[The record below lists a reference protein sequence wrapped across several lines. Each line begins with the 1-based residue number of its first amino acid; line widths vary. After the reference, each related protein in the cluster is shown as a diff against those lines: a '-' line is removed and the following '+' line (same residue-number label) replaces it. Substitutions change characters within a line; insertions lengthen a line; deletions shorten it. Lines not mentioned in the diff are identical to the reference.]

1 MENTVTM
8 TNRER
13 MTRFIKGLPTDRTPF
28 VQYDNIGAPNEEI
41 WNALGRENMGISIWT
56 EAYRLVNEHC
66 SMKIDQI
73 TRNRKVVNITTLQ
86 TPVGTLY
93 QERVPVPGIP
103 KVTNI
108 NKHFVTSLEDYK
120 IILAYLSDIRVVE
133 NREKLKSSWNY
144 VGDDGLP
151 HTWIGR
157 TPFQELWVN
166 WVSMIDLSFHLMDDP
181 ILLDEVMALFGDITL
196 QAAAVSAQVADAI
209 EIPYIV
215 IGDNITA
222 PLIGPKRFAKYCLP
236 YYQKV
241 AKLFAEKEIPLVVHM
256 DGDLKPLWSLIGES
270 GVGGLDSFSP
280 PPDNDTSVA
289 EANSMWPD
297 MRLMLNFPSSVHLGS
312 EEEIYQKTVELL
324 NEAGDSGQLQIQI
337 SENPPPGCWRKSYP
351 QIIRAIEEFSR
362 N

>member
-1 MENTVTM
+1 M

-28 VQYDNIGAPNEEI
+28 VQYDNIGGPNDEI
-41 WNALGRENMGISIWT
+41 WNVVGRENMGISIWT
-56 EAYRLVNEHC
+56 EAYSLVTENCTME
-66 SMKIDQI
+66 IETI
-73 TRNRKVVNITTLQ
+73 TRNGQVVYVTTLN
-86 TPVGTLY
+86 TSAGSLY

-120 IILAYLSDIRVVE
+120 IILAYLSDIHVVE
-133 NREKLKSSWNY
+133 NRDKLKSSWDY

-166 WVSMIDLSFHLMDDP
+166 WVSMMDLSFHLMDDP

-196 QAAAVSAQVADAI
+196 QAAAVSARVADEI

-222 PLIGPKRFAKYCLP
+222 PLIGPKRFAKYCVP
-236 YYQKV
+236 YYRKISE
-241 AKLFAEKEIPLVVHM
+241 LFAEKEIPLVVHM
-256 DGDLKPLWSLIGES
+256 
-270 GVGGLDSFSP
+270 V
-280 PPDNDTSVA
+280 
-289 EANSMWPD
+289 
-297 MRLMLNFPSSVHLGS
+297 
-312 EEEIYQKTVELL
+312 
-324 NEAGDSGQLQIQI
+324 
-337 SENPPPGCWRKSYP
+337 
-351 QIIRAIEEFSR
+351 
-362 N
+362 

>member
-1 MENTVTM
+1 M

-28 VQYDNIGAPNEEI
+28 VQYDNIGGPNDEI
-41 WNALGRENMGISIWT
+41 WNVVGRENMGISIWT
-56 EAYRLVNEHC
+56 EAYSLVTENCTME
-66 SMKIDQI
+66 IETI
-73 TRNRKVVNITTLQ
+73 TRNGQVVYVTTLN
-86 TPVGTLY
+86 TSAGSLY

-120 IILAYLSDIRVVE
+120 IILAYLSDIHVVE
-133 NREKLKSSWNY
+133 NRDKLKSSWDY

-166 WVSMIDLSFHLMDDP
+166 WVSMMDLSFHLMDDP

-196 QAAAVSAQVADAI
+196 QAAAVSARVADEI

-222 PLIGPKRFAKYCLP
+222 PLIGPKRFAKYCVP
-236 YYQKV
+236 YYRKISE
-241 AKLFAEKEIPLVVHM
+241 LFAEKEIPLVVHM

-312 EEEIYQKTVELL
+312 KEEIYQKTVELL
-324 NEAGDSGQLQIQI
+324 TEAGDSGRLQIQI
-337 SENPPPGCWRKSYP
+337 SENPPPDCWKKSYP
-351 QIIRAIEEFSR
+351 QIIRAIEEFGR